1 MAKQLLITMS
11 FKLKKRKKKNH
22 SKLQHQPTKSQ
33 TIYIHF
39 LSIPILDNIIGTFY
53 KKSVHFCSLQINAHS

>member
-1 MAKQLLITMS
+1 MAKQHLITMS

-22 SKLQHQPTKSQ
+22 RSLQHQQSQ

-39 LSIPILDNIIGTFY
+39 LSIPILGNIIDTFE
-53 KKSVHFCSLQINAHS
+53 KIRPFLFITN

>member
-11 FKLKKRKKKNH
+11 FKLKKRKKKIIADFNTN
-22 SKLQHQPTKSQ
+22 QQSQ

-39 LSIPILDNIIGTFY
+39 LSIPILDNIIGTFFL
-53 KKSVHFCSLQINAHS
+53 KIRPFLFITN